1 MKYFAIAVLM
11 IVAGCSTQKPLP
23 ASCYP
28 VSIDH
33 DSASRLDDMS
43 WWAYRFRIPWPE
55 NDDKPDF
62 AVDLLLAHAIVRPV
76 LQKNSE
82 KLLMWRFHRR
92 AARKPPGHQF
102 SFLFYADRDTAIEV
116 INNLDNDPLL
126 ARAGNAGLINSTS
139 STKTEITKKM
149 AAEDYSDPSWS
160 PQIQRTWPFY
170 IMGVSAFWLALID
183 EIKSEQT
190 YTNTNN
196 AEQDVDEVRDMLEIY
211 RQVDE
216 KIAEIWKDE
225 GQHALLHHLSAV
237 FGYKPMWLK
246 KEVIY

>member
-1 MKYFAIAVLM
+1 MVL
-11 IVAGCSTQKPLP
+11 AGCSTQKPLP

-28 VSIDH
+28 VSV
-33 DSASRLDDMS
+33 SNDDVKITDEMS
-43 WWAYRFRIPWPE
+43 WWAYRFRITWP
-55 NDDKPDF
+55 DDSDKPDF
-62 AVDLLLAHAIVRPV
+62 AVDLLLAHAVVRPV

-82 KLLMWRFHRR
+82 KILMWRFHRR

-116 INNLDNDPLL
+116 INNLDSNPIL
-126 ARAGNAGLINSTS
+126 ARAVKAGLIIKTVS
-139 STKTEITKKM
+139 SKTEIPKKLTN
-149 AAEDYSDPSWS
+149 EDYSDPSWS
-160 PQIQRTWPFY
+160 PEIQRTWPFY

-190 YTNTNN
+190 TTSASN
-196 AEQDVDEVRDMLEIY
+196 AGEGADDVNDMLETY
-211 RQVDE
+211 RQVDD

-225 GQHALLHHLSAV
+225 GQHALLHHLSAI
-237 FGYKPMWLK
+237 FGYKPMRLQ